1 MNKRRQALTA
11 GGFALGMVA
20 AALGLGPCALAQP
33 RPASVPGGAPAA
45 ATRAA
50 PAAPR
55 VSAAQEV
62 KAPAKPS
69 GTDADAIRVVL
80 SPEMETT
87 LVAQMVGR
95 IAALNASLG
104 SKVGKG
110 RTIVAFDCSEAS
122 ARLQMAQ
129 AEYASAKETLD
140 AKTGLRKLE
149 AAGDMEVAVAAAAV
163 DKAKGAIGLA
173 RAQLAQC
180 TVAAPF
186 SGSIVK
192 VYVKPYQGVNVGN
205 PLVDLISDG
214 PLKIRLN
221 APSKLLATLHV
232 GSPMEVDID
241 ETGKTYPAKVT
252 AVNARVDAVAQTIEL
267 EARIEGKHPE
277 LLAGMTGVARFKP
290 GT

>member
-1 MNKRRQALTA
+1 MSKRRQALTA
-11 GGFALGMVA
+11 GGLALGMVA
-20 AALGLGPCALAQP
+20 GALWLGPWALAQP
-33 RPASVPGGAPAA
+33 RPTPTAAPAA
-45 ATRAA
+45 APAKLAPTAQRAA
-50 PAAPR
+50 PAAPE
-55 VSAAQEV
+55 AKAQ
-62 KAPAKPS
+62 AKPVS
-69 GTDADAIRVVL
+69 ADAIRVVL

-104 SKVGKG
+104 GKVSKGK
-110 RTIVAFDCSEAS
+110 TIVAFDCSEAS

-129 AEYASAKETLD
+129 AEYASAKETLE

-180 TVAAPF
+180 TVVAPF

-205 PLVDLISDG
+205 PLVDIISDG

-221 APSKLLATLHV
+221 APSKLLASLHV

-252 AVNARVDAVAQTIEL
+252 AINARVDAVAQTIEL

-290 GT
+290 GN

>member
-1 MNKRRQALTA
+1 MSKRRQALKTA
-11 GGFALGMVA
+11 GIVLGIFAATLGN
-20 AALGLGPCALAQP
+20 GPSALAQP
-33 RPASVPGGAPAA
+33 RPASAPGAAPSAP
-45 ATRAA
+45 TKAA

-55 VSAAQEV
+55 PTAAQEA
-62 KAPAKPS
+62 KAPTKPA
-69 GTDADAIRVVL
+69 GADADAIRVVL

-95 IAALNASLG
+95 IATLNASLG

-110 RTIVAFDCSEAS
+110 KTIVAFDCSEAS

-129 AEYASAKETLD
+129 AEYASAKETLE

-180 TVAAPF
+180 TVVAPF

-205 PLVDLISDG
+205 PLVDMISDG

-221 APSKLLATLHV
+221 APSKLLASLHV
-232 GSPMEVDID
+232 GSSMEVDID

>member
-1 MNKRRQALTA
+1 MSKRRQALTA
-11 GGFALGMVA
+11 GGLALGMVA
-20 AALGLGPCALAQP
+20 GALGLGPGALAQP
-33 RPASVPGGAPAA
+33 RPTPTAAPAA
-45 ATRAA
+45 APAKLAPGAQRAA
-50 PAAPR
+50 PAAPE
-55 VSAAQEV
+55 AKAQ
-62 KAPAKPS
+62 AKPVS
-69 GTDADAIRVVL
+69 ADAIRVVL

-104 SKVGKG
+104 GKVSKGK
-110 RTIVAFDCSEAS
+110 TIVAFDCSEAS

-129 AEYASAKETLD
+129 AEYASAKETLE

-180 TVAAPF
+180 TVVAPF

-205 PLVDLISDG
+205 PLVDMISDG

-221 APSKLLATLHV
+221 APSKLLASLHV

-290 GT
+290 GN

>member
-1 MNKRRQALTA
+1 
-11 GGFALGMVA
+11 
-20 AALGLGPCALAQP
+20 
-33 RPASVPGGAPAA
+33 
-45 ATRAA
+45 
-50 PAAPR
+50 
-55 VSAAQEV
+55 
-62 KAPAKPS
+62 
-69 GTDADAIRVVL
+69 
-80 SPEMETT
+80 
-87 LVAQMVGR
+87 
-95 IAALNASLG
+95 
-104 SKVGKG
+104 
-110 RTIVAFDCSEAS
+110 
-122 ARLQMAQ
+122 MAQ
-129 AEYASAKETLD
+129 AEYASAKETLE

-149 AAGDMEVAVAAAAV
+149 AAGDMEVAVATAAV

-180 TVAAPF
+180 TVVAPF

-205 PLVDLISDG
+205 PLVDMISDG

-221 APSKLLATLHV
+221 APSKLLASLHV

-290 GT
+290 GS

>member
-1 MNKRRQALTA
+1 MSKHRQALTA

-20 AALGLGPCALAQP
+20 GALWFGPWALAQP
-33 RPASVPGGAPAA
+33 QPTPTAAPAA
-45 ATRAA
+45 APAKVAPDAQRG
-50 PAAPR
+50 PAALE
-55 VSAAQEV
+55 AKAQ
-62 KAPAKPS
+62 AKPAS
-69 GTDADAIRVVL
+69 ADAIRVVL

-104 SKVGKG
+104 GKVSKGK
-110 RTIVAFDCSEAS
+110 TIVAFDCSEAS

-129 AEYASAKETLD
+129 AEYASAKEMLE

-163 DKAKGAIGLA
+163 DKAKGAIELA

-180 TVAAPF
+180 TVVAPF

-205 PLVDLISDG
+205 PLVDIISDG

-221 APSKLLATLHV
+221 APSKLLASLHV

-252 AVNARVDAVAQTIEL
+252 AINARVDAVAQTIEL
-267 EARIEGKHPE
+267 EARIEGNHPE
-277 LLAGMTGVARFKP
+277 LLAGMTGVARFKL
-290 GT
+290 GN